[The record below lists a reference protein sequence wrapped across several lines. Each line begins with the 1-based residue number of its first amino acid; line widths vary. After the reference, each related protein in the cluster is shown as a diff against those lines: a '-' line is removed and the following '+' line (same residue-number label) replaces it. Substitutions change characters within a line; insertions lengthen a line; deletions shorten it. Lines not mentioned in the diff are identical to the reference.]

1 MDNKYKDYFDIDPDY
16 FPAVNPDVIKSNP
29 ELWKKFYP
37 HETFIK
43 LIKDIVSVLNRQQKQ
58 NIWVEGA
65 YGTGKSHAVLTLKH
79 LLDSTEQE
87 TKEYF
92 ETFNLD
98 QDLLKK
104 FLYVKS
110 EGKIITVHRYAS
122 SSIKGDN
129 DLFIAIQE
137 SIEQALRDA
146 GIDNAAHGAMKDAVV
161 KYLSDEYNK
170 QYFNGLVTGPYASL
184 FGGSD
189 ADKIIKDLQEYT
201 EDALR
206 ELMRKIFKVAN
217 ERQIRAFTLD
227 DKGLCEWIRETI
239 RQNKLNAIVFIW
251 DEFTEYFQNNM
262 TALTGFQTMLE
273 LSETEHFCFIPVT
286 HKSEALF
293 SAQDT
298 MKNKILGRF
307 VRPRC
312 VIELPENMAFQ
323 LMGAAMQKN
332 SDPVI
337 YQEWT
342 EEILPDLCD
351 RTVNSRVIVGKQ
363 TKLNDEQMRGILPI
377 HPYAASLLKH
387 ISTSFD
393 SNQRSMFDFIKNDR
407 GDDTH
412 AFQWF
417 IKNCGPLDDNPL
429 LTIDMLWN
437 FFYDMGKESLALSI
451 RQILDN
457 YPRLSRANLL
467 EDEKRVLKAVLLFQ
481 AISFE
486 VRDSVDLFLANE
498 KNLNSAFEGSDLEG
512 KASHIAEK
520 LVRDKIL
527 YKKIVGKND
536 VYSVLIGEM
545 SEDQIEKHKK
555 KYLTKT
561 TSSLITDGALDEAIE
576 LPAALKLRYKLVYA
590 GITDFEQTTKKC
602 MNEAERDGKH
612 LYGVVTF
619 AKDSSER
626 LALSQKITTKLNE
639 NPDTPVIFID
649 CSKTLLGEEQF
660 AEWVEFKAKAD
671 YHSGKDKD
679 QSTQNSNYA
688 NDVLK
693 NWRKNIKDGEFVYY
707 SKVRLN
713 GETLA
718 TEDALMDELCAYNRK
733 IFTNGL
739 ECYNVIANMWTLNA
753 ARQGAECGLKEEI
766 AGTFRSSNPN
776 TKLEVALNGAWKV
789 QDYWTSSP
797 SLNISAIK
805 ARLEELMR
813 TKLRRDGRI
822 SIRTIFETL
831 SEAPY
836 GFMPCNLSA
845 FILGFLLKEYCGG
858 KYTWSDD
865 TTSDE
870 LTVDKMKEMIHE
882 ILQQEKTPNPR
893 YRDKYIVTMPQE
905 VKAFI
910 DITSKAFG
918 ISKSQCTSVEAAR
931 ERVRAKMREL
941 SFPIWTLDYIIEGE
955 SIDTD
960 VEVVKRLVE
969 LYGFLAN
976 NVKRKET
983 DMSENDIAIEIGKIS
998 LKNASAISDL
1008 EKLFTAEKCQIGI
1021 KAFLDVYK
1029 DGELI
1034 KLANAVNDGNQYI
1047 NVLRSKFA
1055 VDAANWVWRKGT
1067 AEAVIDSVIL
1077 EYQIIEESNKC
1088 VGTSK
1093 SYKDA
1098 LRAWSGKANNMRLS
1112 FSAIK
1117 NDVDDLDVLLGY
1129 IYEICTTD
1137 QLQEQHKQAFLDSMK
1152 IFGAKF
1158 VDFYNNRQ
1166 NDVFKKVCDF
1176 ELTGLSDAD
1185 KDKVYGAMPMGCFT
1199 KDKVGY
1205 SNLVAQMVEEQKK
1218 GLNSMKL
1225 RNIWREKT
1233 NTSSPYQWSEQFS
1246 MPIFAM
1252 LAEQEVTVCRKIFA
1266 TINSNKADAKDISDA
1281 ITYLEN
1287 AKFFDFLSD
1296 ASQRDKMFVKNIIR
1310 DNAVMLSNIAEVKDY
1325 LRSHV
1330 TDVPYYWFGSPSV
1343 QSTLNKMAEAKY
1355 NKDGYEIAFQKIDQM
1370 SAEDVKK
1377 YLKDLIKNN
1386 KNVGVEIIKNN

>member
-161 KYLSDEYNK
+161 KYVRDEYNK

-619 AKDSSER
+619 AKDLSER

-766 AGTFRSSNPN
+766 AGTVRSSNPN

-976 NVKRKET
+976 NVKEET

-1287 AKFFDFLSD
+1287 AKFFDFLND

>member
-65 YGTGKSHAVLTLKH
+65 YGTEKSHAVLTLKH

-976 NVKRKET
+976 NVKEET

>member
-707 SKVRLN
+707 SKVRFN

-976 NVKRKET
+976 NVKEET

>member
-16 FPAVNPDVIKSNP
+16 FPSVNPDVIKSNP

-323 LMGAAMQKN
+323 LMGAAMRKN

-512 KASHIAEK
+512 KASHIA
-520 LVRDKIL
+520 
-527 YKKIVGKND
+527 
-536 VYSVLIGEM
+536 M
-545 SEDQIEKHKK
+545 
-555 KYLTKT
+555 
-561 TSSLITDGALDEAIE
+561 
-576 LPAALKLRYKLVYA
+576 
-590 GITDFEQTTKKC
+590 
-602 MNEAERDGKH
+602 
-612 LYGVVTF
+612 
-619 AKDSSER
+619 
-626 LALSQKITTKLNE
+626 
-639 NPDTPVIFID
+639 
-649 CSKTLLGEEQF
+649 
-660 AEWVEFKAKAD
+660 
-671 YHSGKDKD
+671 
-679 QSTQNSNYA
+679 
-688 NDVLK
+688 
-693 NWRKNIKDGEFVYY
+693 
-707 SKVRLN
+707 
-713 GETLA
+713 
-718 TEDALMDELCAYNRK
+718 
-733 IFTNGL
+733 
-739 ECYNVIANMWTLNA
+739 
-753 ARQGAECGLKEEI
+753 
-766 AGTFRSSNPN
+766 
-776 TKLEVALNGAWKV
+776 
-789 QDYWTSSP
+789 
-797 SLNISAIK
+797 
-805 ARLEELMR
+805 
-813 TKLRRDGRI
+813 
-822 SIRTIFETL
+822 
-831 SEAPY
+831 
-836 GFMPCNLSA
+836 
-845 FILGFLLKEYCGG
+845 
-858 KYTWSDD
+858 
-865 TTSDE
+865 
-870 LTVDKMKEMIHE
+870 
-882 ILQQEKTPNPR
+882 
-893 YRDKYIVTMPQE
+893 
-905 VKAFI
+905 
-910 DITSKAFG
+910 
-918 ISKSQCTSVEAAR
+918 
-931 ERVRAKMREL
+931 
-941 SFPIWTLDYIIEGE
+941 
-955 SIDTD
+955 
-960 VEVVKRLVE
+960 
-969 LYGFLAN
+969 
-976 NVKRKET
+976 
-983 DMSENDIAIEIGKIS
+983 
-998 LKNASAISDL
+998 
-1008 EKLFTAEKCQIGI
+1008 
-1021 KAFLDVYK
+1021 
-1029 DGELI
+1029 
-1034 KLANAVNDGNQYI
+1034 
-1047 NVLRSKFA
+1047 
-1055 VDAANWVWRKGT
+1055 
-1067 AEAVIDSVIL
+1067 
-1077 EYQIIEESNKC
+1077 
-1088 VGTSK
+1088 
-1093 SYKDA
+1093 
-1098 LRAWSGKANNMRLS
+1098 
-1112 FSAIK
+1112 
-1117 NDVDDLDVLLGY
+1117 
-1129 IYEICTTD
+1129 
-1137 QLQEQHKQAFLDSMK
+1137 QL
-1152 IFGAKF
+1152 
-1158 VDFYNNRQ
+1158 
-1166 NDVFKKVCDF
+1166 
-1176 ELTGLSDAD
+1176 
-1185 KDKVYGAMPMGCFT
+1185 
-1199 KDKVGY
+1199 
-1205 SNLVAQMVEEQKK
+1205 
-1218 GLNSMKL
+1218 
-1225 RNIWREKT
+1225 
-1233 NTSSPYQWSEQFS
+1233 
-1246 MPIFAM
+1246 
-1252 LAEQEVTVCRKIFA
+1252 
-1266 TINSNKADAKDISDA
+1266 
-1281 ITYLEN
+1281 
-1287 AKFFDFLSD
+1287 
-1296 ASQRDKMFVKNIIR
+1296 
-1310 DNAVMLSNIAEVKDY
+1310 
-1325 LRSHV
+1325 
-1330 TDVPYYWFGSPSV
+1330 
-1343 QSTLNKMAEAKY
+1343 
-1355 NKDGYEIAFQKIDQM
+1355 
-1370 SAEDVKK
+1370 
-1377 YLKDLIKNN
+1377 
-1386 KNVGVEIIKNN
+1386 

>member
-976 NVKRKET
+976 NVKEET

-1225 RNIWREKT
+1225 RNIWREKI

>member
-766 AGTFRSSNPN
+766 VGTFRSSNPN

-976 NVKRKET
+976 NVKEET

-1287 AKFFDFLSD
+1287 AKFFDFLND

>member
-429 LTIDMLWN
+429 LIIDMLWN

-976 NVKRKET
+976 NVKEET

-1233 NTSSPYQWSEQFS
+1233 NTSSPYQRSEQFS

>member
-65 YGTGKSHAVLTLKH
+65 YGTGKPHAVLTLKH

-976 NVKRKET
+976 NVKEET

-1287 AKFFDFLSD
+1287 AKFFDFLND

>member
-612 LYGVVTF
+612 LYGVVTL
-619 AKDSSER
+619 AKDSSEG

-976 NVKRKET
+976 NVKEET

>member
-679 QSTQNSNYA
+679 QSTRNSNYA

-976 NVKRKET
+976 NVKEET

>member
-417 IKNCGPLDDNPL
+417 IKNCGPLDDNP

-976 NVKRKET
+976 NVKEET

>member
-37 HETFIK
+37 HATFIK

-536 VYSVLIGEM
+536 VYSVSIGEM

-976 NVKRKET
+976 NVKEET

-1077 EYQIIEESNKC
+1077 EYQIIEECNKC

-1287 AKFFDFLSD
+1287 AKFFDFLND

>member
-251 DEFTEYFQNNM
+251 GEFTEYFQNNM

-976 NVKRKET
+976 NVKEET

>member
-612 LYGVVTF
+612 LY
-619 AKDSSER
+619 
-626 LALSQKITTKLNE
+626 
-639 NPDTPVIFID
+639 
-649 CSKTLLGEEQF
+649 
-660 AEWVEFKAKAD
+660 
-671 YHSGKDKD
+671 
-679 QSTQNSNYA
+679 
-688 NDVLK
+688 
-693 NWRKNIKDGEFVYY
+693 
-707 SKVRLN
+707 
-713 GETLA
+713 
-718 TEDALMDELCAYNRK
+718 
-733 IFTNGL
+733 
-739 ECYNVIANMWTLNA
+739 YNVIANMWTLNA

-976 NVKRKET
+976 NVKEET

>member
-407 GDDTH
+407 GDETH

-527 YKKIVGKND
+527 YKKIIGKND

-555 KYLTKT
+555 KYQTKT

-639 NPDTPVIFID
+639 NLDTPVIFID

-688 NDVLK
+688 DDVLK

-707 SKVRLN
+707 SKARLN

-718 TEDALMDELCAYNRK
+718 TEDALMDELRAYNRK

-955 SIDTD
+955 SIDTE

-976 NVKRKET
+976 NVKEET
-983 DMSENDIAIEIGKIS
+983 DMSESDIAIEIGKIS
-998 LKNASAISDL
+998 LKNASAMSDL

-1152 IFGAKF
+1152 IFGVKF

-1287 AKFFDFLSD
+1287 AKLFDFLND

-1330 TDVPYYWFGSPSV
+1330 TDAPYYWFGSPSV

-1386 KNVGVEIIKNN
+1386 KNVGIEIIKNN

>member
-836 GFMPCNLSA
+836 GFMPCNLSV

-976 NVKRKET
+976 NVKEET

>member
-377 HPYAASLLKH
+377 RPYAASLLKH

-976 NVKRKET
+976 NVKEET

>member
-660 AEWVEFKAKAD
+660 AEGVEFKAKAD

-976 NVKRKET
+976 NVKEET

>member
-626 LALSQKITTKLNE
+626 LALSQKIPTKLNE

-976 NVKRKET
+976 NVKEET

>member
-739 ECYNVIANMWTLNA
+739 ECCNVIANMWTLNA

-976 NVKRKET
+976 NVKEET

>member
-342 EEILPDLCD
+342 EEILPVLCD

-976 NVKRKET
+976 NVKEET

>member
-976 NVKRKET
+976 NVKEET

-1330 TDVPYYWFGSPSV
+1330 TDVLYYWFGSPSV